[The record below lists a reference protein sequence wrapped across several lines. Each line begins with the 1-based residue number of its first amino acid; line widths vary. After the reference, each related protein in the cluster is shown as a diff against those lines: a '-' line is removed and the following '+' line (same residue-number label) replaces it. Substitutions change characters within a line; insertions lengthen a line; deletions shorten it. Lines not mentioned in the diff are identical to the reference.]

1 MWLDPLQQAEREVE
15 GGFFQSLQRSRG
27 EVAGLYDPESQSSD
41 PFDRADDFGN
51 LPGETPGGWQ
61 RPKMLPPFGLPEAPT
76 PLPIE
81 PELRPETAKPVPTT
95 PENLIPPVEGGF
107 DLPDFSIPG
116 FKIPEISPD
125 LLIPVLPWAGAA
137 GMGAEEVKKA
147 VPAIAGLAGLL
158 PIILI
163 MAITKD

>member
-51 LPGETPGGWQ
+51 IPG
-61 RPKMLPPFGLPEAPT
+61 EAPT